1 MDGVRRWRRGY
12 TPPILTLLD
21 LLSEHRG
28 AFEYDWRTRFQKSV
42 NVIGTRKMSYGEAWR
57 LAMILLGDMSS
68 QVAASV
74 AGWDGPLDRID
85 ATLRDLFDLQHMI
98 GAAGSKKKPKPY
110 PRPWP
115 DKQKTR
121 TLPGA
126 EVTRDQVIAALR
138 FAGHAAALPGEK
150 VVSAGRPRDARGRFV
165 KRG

>member
-1 MDGVRRWRRGY
+1 
-12 TPPILTLLD
+12 
-21 LLSEHRG
+21 
-28 AFEYDWRTRFQKSV
+28 
-42 NVIGTRKMSYGEAWR
+42 MSYAEAWR
-57 LAMILLGDMSS
+57 LTMILMGDMSS

-74 AGWDGPLDRID
+74 AGWDGPMDRID

-138 FAGHAAALPGEK
+138 FAGHTAALPGEK
-150 VVSAGRPRDARGRFV
+150 AAPVGRPRDARGRFV
-165 KRG
+165 KRA